1 MRNKLLESKQ
11 IGIDVIEINRFR
23 EKSFF
28 ENQSFYE
35 KIFTKSEIDYC
46 KRFSDPYPH
55 FAGKFALKE
64 AVQKSIHKDLVF
76 NKIETFHSNSKPKIR
91 LHNSK
96 EKYQFISSIS
106 HENKFQRAE
115 TIFNFSENVKLNFKM
130 LVT

>member
-35 KIFTKSEIDYC
+35 KIFTKSEIAYC
-46 KRFSDPYPH
+46 KKFNDPYPH

-76 NKIETFHSNSKPKIR
+76 NKIETFYSNSKPKIR

-106 HENKFQRAE
+106 HENKFAIAI
-115 TIFNFSENVKLNFKM
+115 TISEK
-130 LVT
+130 TI